1 MEFWQKQQKQNQG
14 FSVTIDTGGGTMT
27 MGNTADDSF
36 IIPDTGAFE
45 LSHELREVKESYP
58 KGDFVEGTISVTS
71 HLEQDFHGTLEVEFS
86 VFGNTNQDALLHG
99 LKAGETKSISYSYTI
114 TDDDSRRGEVTADIF
129 LKVDGKPYGTKDSD
143 RISFTVKAT
152 E

>member
-1 MEFWQKQQKQNQG
+1 
-14 FSVTIDTGGGTMT
+14 MT
-27 MGNTADDSF
+27 MGETANGRI

-45 LSHELREVKESYP
+45 ISHALREEKESYP

-71 HLEQDFHGTLEVEFS
+71 HLEQDFYGTLEVEIS

-114 TDDDSRRGEVTADIF
+114 TDDDSRRGEVTAEIF